1 MKHVL
6 SLNERRRT
14 RLFNTSVMQY
24 DLRIVVKNDQGNL
37 IVFNP
42 FADSTLF
49 SRVDYMYCS
58 DVDLNAN
65 DIIIFEHNGKI
76 TKIESN
82 LRLPELGYL
91 EGLILSVGEGGDTFV
106 KVKDRRMLKDHYFN
120 SSCSVY
126 QPSVGDR
133 VTFLP
138 NKNTHIGSSLMPV
151 AEKIKLEGNGVMV
164 GKVSRLYTVPGHRD
178 YQKTHVV
185 IKDEAGNVYDALL
198 RHSEL
203 SKVKVGTVLTFV
215 CEDMIP
221 TSESITHI
229 ISCEYE

>member
-1 MKHVL
+1 M
-6 SLNERRRT
+6 
-14 RLFNTSVMQY
+14 
-24 DLRIVVKNDQGNL
+24 
-37 IVFNP
+37 
-42 FADSTLF
+42 
-49 SRVDYMYCS
+49 
-58 DVDLNAN
+58 
-65 DIIIFEHNGKI
+65 
-76 TKIESN
+76 
-82 LRLPELGYL
+82 
-91 EGLILSVGEGGDTFV
+91 
-106 KVKDRRMLKDHYFN
+106 
-120 SSCSVY
+120 
-126 QPSVGDR
+126 
-133 VTFLP
+133 TFLP